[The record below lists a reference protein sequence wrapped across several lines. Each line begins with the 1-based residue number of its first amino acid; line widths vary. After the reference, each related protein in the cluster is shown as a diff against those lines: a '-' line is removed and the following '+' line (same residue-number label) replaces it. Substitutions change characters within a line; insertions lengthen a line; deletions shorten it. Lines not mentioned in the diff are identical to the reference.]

1 MVFSVY
7 VLVCIYFIYLIVP
20 SIIVLLCVATLC
32 LFYPVQLIFE
42 RFHSWFYYLT
52 LWLGNMDQLFKII
65 IFMWIYFDRTSCF
78 CCCNFCVILV
88 TGLLIFICFS
98 NIDEGN
104 RLETSL
110 SGNSY
115 WYCFISKVLILAK
128 NGYLKVF
135 HSIRYFAHHWFLLT
149 TVAPCR
155 VHLAMFSTY
164 FYYALVVFFSR
175 SFQCRFLTLSFR
187 FIQSSKVC
195 KKTKYSCV

>member
-1 MVFSVY
+1 
-7 VLVCIYFIYLIVP
+7 
-20 SIIVLLCVATLC
+20 
-32 LFYPVQLIFE
+32 
-42 RFHSWFYYLT
+42 
-52 LWLGNMDQLFKII
+52 MDQLFKII

-164 FYYALVVFFSR
+164 FYYALVVFFHVLFNVDFSPFLSDLFSLR
-175 SFQCRFLTLSFR
+175 RFVKKQNIAAFKQNCSTNYLKKNTLSEYIYIR
-187 FIQSSKVC
+187 KYKYVYVCVCYTWVQNIQ
-195 KKTKYSCV
+195 TIDY